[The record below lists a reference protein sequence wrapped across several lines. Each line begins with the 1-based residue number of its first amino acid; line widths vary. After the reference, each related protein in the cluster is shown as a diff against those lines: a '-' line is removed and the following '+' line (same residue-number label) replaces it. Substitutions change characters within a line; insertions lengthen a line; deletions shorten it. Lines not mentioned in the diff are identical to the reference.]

1 MRVSLAFLLAFG
13 LTTAVHCKD
22 EPAQGT
28 SDNPYPEEDGPDDE
42 DGAAE
47 ASEEEEGDDIGAG
60 TGVHEDKGEQ
70 STVTADHLRK
80 LHKTMDKDKDGK
92 VALDEV
98 MEHGHHMRKAV
109 VTKEIAGIFDEIEST
124 KDGHLSMEEH
134 LAEIGEF
141 HEGSDEEKAHQKA
154 HDIAKFKAADVNKD
168 DKLDK
173 EELVHMMYP
182 DTHPEV
188 LDLHTK
194 EDMRKRDEN
203 KDGKLSKEEWTKD
216 ATPGEHEDPDKKHDP
231 SGDFEKLDEDKN
243 GFISFDE
250 LRHWESGLHHRDS
263 AMRSLLVMA
272 DKDKDGKLTADE
284 LAGVA
289 DELDGHDSHAHIME
303 WVFHESDEL

>member
-22 EPAQGT
+22 EPTQGT

-42 DGAAE
+42 ENAPE
-47 ASEEEEGDDIGAG
+47 ASDEEADIGEG

-80 LHKTMDKDKDGK
+80 LHKTLDKDKDGK
-92 VALDEV
+92 VNLQEV

-141 HEGSDEEKAHQKA
+141 HEGTDEEKGHQKA

-194 EDMRKRDEN
+194 EDMRKRDAD

-216 ATPGEHEDPDKKHDP
+216 HASGEHIDPDKKADP
-231 SGDFEKLDEDKN
+231 EGDFANLDEDKD

-263 AMRSLLVMA
+263 AMKSLLEMA
-272 DKDKDGKLTADE
+272 DKDKDGSLTADE

-289 DELDGHDSHAHIME
+289 DTLDGHDSHAHIME
-303 WVFHESDEL
+303 WVFHEDEL

>member
-1 MRVSLAFLLAFG
+1 MRVSLALLLAFG

-22 EPAQGT
+22 EPAKGT
-28 SDNPYPEEDGPDDE
+28 ADNPYGEEDGPEDE
-42 DGAAE
+42 DGAPE
-47 ASEEEEGDDIGAG
+47 PNEEDEGDLAES
-60 TGVHEDKGEQ
+60 GVHEDKGEQ

-80 LHKTMDKDKDGK
+80 LHKQLDKNKDGK
-92 VALDEV
+92 VALHEV

-109 VTKEIAGIFDEIEST
+109 VTKEIAGIFNEIEST

-141 HEGSDEEKAHQKA
+141 HEGDDEEKEKQKA
-154 HDIAKFKAADVNKD
+154 HDIAKFKAADINKD
-168 DKLDK
+168 DKLDQ

-194 EDMRKRDEN
+194 EDMRKRDAN
-203 KDGKLSKEEWTKD
+203 KDGKLSKEEWKKD

-231 SGDFEKLDEDKN
+231 EADFDRLDEDKS
-243 GFISFDE
+243 GFIEYAE

-263 AMRSLLVMA
+263 AMRSLLEMA
-272 DKDKDGKLTADE
+272 DKDKDGLLTADE

-289 DELDGHDSHAHIME
+289 DDLDGHDSHAHIME
-303 WVFHESDEL
+303 WVFHEDEL